1 MEKMANERRKNT
13 RLYSQIASVKIILK
27 EDAGYKPFEA
37 ELINCSKSGAQLIA
51 EGVNIKVANQL
62 VLKAFEG
69 MPSGDKQIGAKVVW
83 VVEDGNEVKF
93 GCEFNFPVIG
103 FPDLI

>member
-13 RLYSQIASVKIILK
+13 RFFSKIASVKIILK

-37 ELINCSKSGAQLIA
+37 ELINCSKSGAQLVA

-69 MPSGDKQIGAKVVW
+69 MPSDDKQIGAKVVW
-83 VVEDGNEVKF
+83 VVEDGNEVRF
-93 GCEFNFPVIG
+93 GCEFTFPVIG